1 MVILGSQKTVELP
14 KAVQEEM
21 DNLRGF
27 RDLMAER
34 TGYYLGRK
42 AKQAEMNT
50 ATKTERK
57 TAGGIRTVIRE
68 SIPTWI
74 AESNVSEYE
83 KQTSLLSEASKVV
96 SEKSKPF
103 RVQIKP
109 LTQAVKYIDNI
120 AVPAVLEQ
128 LGMNL
133 APTFTLSDFIKAKLE
148 EQKNN

>member
-1 MVILGSQKTVELP
+1 MSKQVQIP
-14 KAVQEEM
+14 KAIEEELG
-21 DNLRGF
+21 NLRGF

-34 TGYYLGRK
+34 TGYYLGRT
-42 AKQAEMNT
+42 AKMAEMNK

-57 TAGGIRTVIRE
+57 TASGIRTVIRE
-68 SIPTWI
+68 GIPQWI
-74 AESNVSEYE
+74 ADSNVTEYE
-83 KQTSLLSEASKVV
+83 KQTGLLAEASKVV

-128 LGMNL
+128 LGVKL
-133 APTFTLSDFIKAKLE
+133 QETFTLSDFIKAKLE